1 VHSSSKISNDQF
13 ATNEMGGLCSTYGGE
28 ERCVEGKIPL
38 GRHRNKLEDNINMDL
53 QEVGYRVG
61 NGSRWFSTGV
71 GGGHL

>member
-1 VHSSSKISNDQF
+1 
-13 ATNEMGGLCSTYGGE
+13 MGGLCSTYGGE
-28 ERCVEGKIPL
+28 ERRVEGKIPL

-61 NGSRWFSTGV
+61 NGSRWFNIGA